1 MFLKCTDHEC
11 SKMQSSHLPP
21 ALTVPDT
28 AQCLLGR
35 EQMPSKASTHHSD
48 ASSASAA
55 RPETA
60 AGLCCAARGHLP
72 AAGCLCT
79 PVAE

>member
-1 MFLKCTDHEC
+1 MFLKYTDDGC
-11 SKMQSSHLPP
+11 SQMQSSHMPP

-28 AQCLLGR
+28 VQCLLGR
-35 EQMPSKASTHHSD
+35 EQMPSEANTRRSD

-60 AGLCCAARGHLP
+60 AG
-72 AAGCLCT
+72 
-79 PVAE
+79 

>member
-1 MFLKCTDHEC
+1 
-11 SKMQSSHLPP
+11 MQSSHMSP
-21 ALTVPDT
+21 ALSVTDTVP
-28 AQCLLGR
+28 CLLGR

-60 AGLCCAARGHLP
+60 AG
-72 AAGCLCT
+72 
-79 PVAE
+79 